1 MSMESPVVK
10 EEETRSRQTRKNKN
24 SILSL
29 TPEQFYKDLLKFHES
44 RGTPIVK
51 FPRLAGNGKLSEIDL
66 YKLYDL
72 VISRGGWMKI
82 NSKNEWGDIEKEIG
96 FPEKCVNSE
105 LALKHIYIRYF
116 DKYERYNFLGEEK
129 ERIDEDEE
137 ENRHKRWSARTLHS
151 IPQSYNY
158 NHHNISNSIRET
170 NKLSTNLYQ
179 SSEYDKLSMALLS
192 PLPNEQDFAI
202 NVLTLMSNE
211 CKQTLRLGRCP
222 RLIGNLLAHAGCY
235 EHFNLREMFH
245 EFYSTVRGHSQEK
258 FWKDLLSH
266 KPDLF
271 YLAYEDTLSNEEIRS
286 QDDMNQIVYGT
297 HEAPSKDV
305 EEFSFLALGRGLGT
319 QEYMGQ
325 RVHQVTTIIRN
336 LSFFEENGPLLA
348 NDKTLLRFLVMLA
361 NCRWNNLHMMA
372 LDVLGNIAQ
381 EITLKDPF
389 SDLTSRHL
397 FGLICDEI
405 EGRDRGT
412 IVGAM
417 EILSKLCAKE
427 DNEEFLLKHLK
438 KENYDQV
445 CTYLLVPDM
454 MLLVYAL
461 ECVYSLTSLGE
472 KACNSIVDFHGMI
485 ETLVSMITLEA
496 QSLGPDSCIQ
506 MKVVETVPTRQVFYP
521 PARPQHMMPQNVII
535 QKGNIP
541 DQQRSVYQSP
551 TKFVQPQQMQP
562 QVHQSDSQGEFPNKA
577 DVLMKQK
584 QAQMLQENEQFALAW
599 IRNNFE
605 LSPSL
610 MVKIEE
616 HDMYRMYLNACT
628 KIGRKGVISQVHF
641 PRCVR
646 SIFGGTVGPNPGNST
661 DPEKIPQYYCGIK
674 PRAMTL
680 PQISNDAQK
689 PETIIIHPANSS
701 PTVKQEV
708 KTEDSYLVAQLSGN
722 KSVAATTSAGQSLL
736 QQALSTSQAAQP
748 SQSPIT
754 TTSASMATSGG
765 TSTSLIKSLLANK
778 VTTPNNE
785 TNSTAICTTTTM
797 SMSST
802 SVNSTNVNSLHQVA
816 QRQQITQKQK
826 LLTEQLNSSAIANQT
841 NQPPK
846 MVVANQQ
853 QNVMK
858 IGPSTIIK
866 PGPLPTNNVIA
877 NENKP
882 VVVTTNDPPP
892 LAPLSTQSNKAPTIV
907 QTISINP
914 NSQEKVLVSQKL
926 TANKMLV
933 DLLDK
938 KGTEPP
944 HVFGGTTIKR
954 KAETESD
961 VPTKKQDIETQRP
974 EQIVSPS
981 PKAAD
986 LYAKLAGSI
995 LEDEDEDE
1003 LDEIE
1008 KSVPA
1013 KIIEKKI
1020 IEMKPQANQIIGT
1033 TQVQRQIIMGPNNQV
1048 ILSPNNTHQ
1057 TTATIKTDSAPTII
1071 QQPAPTQYILATN
1084 QQGQTYVVAQQPM
1097 SQPQMPQ
1104 TVLLAQTPGQTGA
1117 QGKTIIILQQPQG
1130 QQIQVQPGQQQ
1141 KIIMTPSGQQ
1151 VIYSSPV
1158 QRQVIGQPIIQTLP
1172 QQSTANTIIQNTA
1185 TNTQGRKIVITNV
1198 DGTAQGGTKIMQQ
1211 TPTKIVQHTT
1221 SAGTS
1226 QQTLQAIA
1234 QGQNIIVQKGQK
1246 FQIGSTQISQVMTPT
1261 QQQVQQSQQLQI
1273 QAATQQIHMQQ
1284 GSNQQIHIQQA
1295 NKQIQIQQSSQQNP
1309 VTQTVQIQSQSNVMA
1324 TSKIVQKI
1332 EPNPP
1337 AIQQKEN
1344 IEIKKDEHAESFT
1357 SAVNQQESSQIKVEN
1372 TDSNESQ
1379 QGAMIKMEET
1389 SETQKDKTPS
1399 SSGSSSPSPNQNKQ
1413 TISIQIP
1420 VPQSQLVGANAQQY
1434 TIKIIPSMDTSIK
1447 VKDEDVEPSWLYICD
1462 WRGCPK
1468 KKFNSANEVYLHACS
1483 VHCPS
1488 LDSNPDL
1495 YCQWGGGNSLCDNLP
1510 RKRFSLMTHILDRHC
1525 TADAFKLAAQ
1535 KRIANLESGQQ
1546 PTTPKQP
1553 YPVTL
1558 YRQPNA
1564 QLPND
1569 NQSNLANGPTNI
1581 QNAGVAAMQ
1590 AIKRHSIDFIHLKDV
1605 SLQDET
1611 EGTVTKSI
1619 RLTAALILRNLATY
1633 SSTAKRALRYH
1644 ESHLSQIALSNLESN
1659 RVIAQVLYECTRT
1672 EISPF
1677 ARP

>member
-1 MSMESPVVK
+1 MSVESPVVK
-10 EEETRSRQTRKNKN
+10 EEETRTKQTRKNKN

-51 FPRLAGNGKLSEIDL
+51 FPRLAGNGKFSEIDL

-82 NSKNEWGDIEKEIG
+82 NSKNEWADIEKEIG

-158 NHHNISNSIRET
+158 NHHNISNSIREA

-179 SSEYDKLSMALLS
+179 ASEYDKLSMALLS

-245 EFYSTVRGHSQEK
+245 EFYSSVRGHSQEK

-266 KPDLF
+266 KPDLL
-271 YLAYEDTLSNEEIRS
+271 YLVYEDTLSNEEIKVE
-286 QDDMNQIVYGT
+286 DDMKRIIYGT
-297 HEAPSKDV
+297 HEAPSKEIED
-305 EEFSFLALGRGLGT
+305 FSFLALGRGLGT
-319 QEYMGQ
+319 QEYIGQ
-325 RVHQVTTIIRN
+325 RIHQVTTIIRN

-372 LDVLGNIAQ
+372 LDVLGNIAS
-381 EITLKDPF
+381 EISLKDPF
-389 SDLTSRHL
+389 LDLTSRHL
-397 FGLICDEI
+397 FGLVCDEI
-405 EGRDRGT
+405 ESKDRGT

-427 DNEEFLLKHLK
+427 ENEEFLLKHLK

-454 MLLVYAL
+454 MLLVYSL
-461 ECVYSLTSLGE
+461 ECVYSLSSLGE

-506 MKVVETVPTRQVFYP
+506 MKVVETVPTRQIFYP
-521 PARPQHMMPQNVII
+521 PARPQHMMPQNVVI

-541 DQQRSVYQSP
+541 DQQRSLYQSP
-551 TKFVQPQQMQP
+551 TKFIQPQSQQMQP
-562 QVHQSDSQGEFPNKA
+562 QPHQSDTQGEFPNKA

-584 QAQMLQENEQFALAW
+584 QAQMMQENEQFALAW

-680 PQISNDAQK
+680 PQISNDSQK

-701 PTVKQEV
+701 STVKQEI
-708 KTEDSYLVAQLSGN
+708 KPEDSSLAAQLSGN
-722 KSVAATTSAGQSLL
+722 KSVAATTLSGQSLL
-736 QQALSTSQAAQP
+736 QQALSLSQAALP

-754 TTSASMATSGG
+754 TTSASLGTSGG

-778 VTTPNNE
+778 VTPPNNE
-785 TNSTAICTTTTM
+785 TNSPAICTTTTTM

-802 SVNSTNVNSLHQVA
+802 CVNSTNVNNLHQVA
-816 QRQQITQKQK
+816 QRQQISQKQK
-826 LLTEQLNSSAIANQT
+826 QLTEQLNASSVAPSAPIVNQH
-841 NQPPK
+841 QK
-846 MVVANQQ
+846 MVVTNQ

-858 IGPSTIIK
+858 IGQSTIIK
-866 PGPLPTNNVIA
+866 PGPLPTNTVMTGSND
-877 NENKP
+877 NKQ

-914 NSQEKVLVSQKL
+914 NNQEKVIVSQKL

-944 HVFGGTTIKR
+944 HVFGSTTIKR
-954 KAETESD
+954 KAETESE
-961 VPTKKQDIETQRP
+961 VPAKKQDIETQRP

-995 LEDEDEDE
+995 LEDEDDEEEDE
-1003 LDEIE
+1003 QE

-1013 KIIEKKI
+1013 KVIEKKI
-1020 IEMKPQANQIIGT
+1020 IEMKPTGGGSQIIST
-1033 TQVQRQIIMGPNNQV
+1033 TQMQRQIIMGPNNQV
-1048 ILSPNNTHQ
+1048 ILSPNATHQ
-1057 TTATIKTDSAPTII
+1057 TTATIKTDSGIQTVPIILQNNSMQGIPAPTII

-1117 QGKTIIILQQPQG
+1117 QAKTIIILQQPQG
-1130 QQIQVQPGQQQ
+1130 QQIQVQPAQQQ
-1141 KIIMTPSGQQ
+1141 KIIMTPNGQQ

-1158 QRQVIGQPIIQTLP
+1158 QRQVIGQPMIQTV
-1172 QQSTANTIIQNTA
+1172 SSANTIIQNTA
-1185 TNTQGRKIVITNV
+1185 TTSQGRKIVFTNV
-1198 DGTAQGGTKIMQQ
+1198 DGTTQGGAKIIHNVQQQQ
-1211 TPTKIVQHTT
+1211 TPTKIVQHTG
-1221 SAGTS
+1221 AS

-1261 QQQVQQSQQLQI
+1261 HQTPQIQQVSQQVHI

-1284 GSNQQIHIQQA
+1284 TSNQQIHFQQA
-1295 NKQIQIQQSSQQNP
+1295 SSVNQQIQIQQLQQNP
-1309 VTQTVQIQSQSNVMA
+1309 VTQNVQSIMA
-1324 TSKIVQKI
+1324 PTKIVQKI
-1332 EPNPP
+1332 EPNPSASP
-1337 AIQQKEN
+1337 QKE
-1344 IEIKKDEHAESFT
+1344 IVEIKKDEHVESHT
-1357 SAVNQQESSQIKVEN
+1357 QISNQQESSHIKVEN

-1379 QGAMIKMEET
+1379 QGTMIKMEET
-1389 SETQKDKTPS
+1389 SESQKDKTPS

-1447 VKDEDVEPSWLYICD
+1447 IKDEDVEPSWLYICD

-1468 KKFNSANEVYLHACS
+1468 KKFNSANEVYLHSCS

-1525 TADAFKLAAQ
+1525 TADAFRLAAQ

-1546 PTTPKQP
+1546 STTPKQP

-1564 QLPND
+1564 QSQNES
-1569 NQSNLANGPTNI
+1569 QSNLANGPTNI

-1605 SLQDET
+1605 SVSLH
-1611 EGTVTKSI
+1611 
-1619 RLTAALILRNLATY
+1619 RLYMI
-1633 SSTAKRALRYH
+1633 STN
-1644 ESHLSQIALSNLESN
+1644 S
-1659 RVIAQVLYECTRT
+1659 
-1672 EISPF
+1672 
-1677 ARP
+1677 